1 LENYEE
7 FIEAVLKSFP
17 NDSGSRD
24 DAIAVCNACLAVID
38 EDSLSAFYC
47 LEEIE
52 TDPKVWLDELNAGI
66 NFARRTMPADDFH
79 YQFLG
84 AFKMAEVYL
93 MRDWFKKNG

>member
-1 LENYEE
+1 VRRIACG
-7 FIEAVLKSFP
+7 FGSFASILP
-17 NDSGSRD
+17 RP
-24 DAIAVCNACLAVID
+24 LAVID

-66 NFARRTMPADDFH
+66 DFARRTMPADDFH
-79 YQFLG
+79 HQFLG

-93 MRDWFKKNG
+93 MRDWFKQNG